1 MTRPQANE
9 AATYYSR
16 YIDLITDEDI
26 VSRLKSQLG
35 ETTSFLSKISDE
47 KSLNT
52 YAPGKWTIRQVLN
65 HVNDAEQVFASRA
78 FWFARGL
85 PDALPGFDQDVCV
98 EAAGANDVS
107 WNDLTNEF
115 NNVRQS
121 TISLFENLPAE
132 AWMRTG
138 VASDNPFTV
147 NALGYIIAGHVSY
160 HCNVIQ
166 ERYL

>member
-26 VSRLKSQLG
+26 FSRLKSQLD

-47 KSLNT
+47 QSLNT
-52 YAPGKWTIRQVLN
+52 YAPGKWTIRQVIN
-65 HVNDAEQVFASRA
+65 HVNDAERVFASRA

-98 EAAGANDVS
+98 EAASANGIS
-107 WNDLTNEF
+107 WTALKNEF
-115 NNVRQS
+115 SNIRQS
-121 TISLFENLPAE
+121 TISLFENFPSE
-132 AWMRTG
+132 AWLRTG
-138 VASDNPFTV
+138 VASANPFTV
-147 NALGYIIAGHVSY
+147 NALSYIIAGHVAH

>member
-65 HVNDAEQVFASRA
+65 HVNDAERVFASRA

-98 EAAGANDVS
+98 EAAGANDIS
-107 WNDLTNEF
+107 WSDLTNEF
-115 NNVRQS
+115 SNVRQS
-121 TISLFENLPAE
+121 TISLFENLPAQ

-147 NALGYIIAGHVSY
+147 NALGYIIAGHVSH

>member
-47 KSLNT
+47 QSLNT

-65 HVNDAEQVFASRA
+65 HVNDAERVFASRA

-98 EAAGANDVS
+98 ESAGANDVS
-107 WNDLTNEF
+107 WSDLTNEF
-115 NNVRQS
+115 SNVRQS
-121 TISLFENLPAE
+121 TISLFENLPAQT
-132 AWMRTG
+132 WMRTG

-147 NALGYIIAGHVSY
+147 NALGYIIAGHVSH

>member
-65 HVNDAEQVFASRA
+65 HVNDAERVFASRA

-147 NALGYIIAGHVSY
+147 NALGYIIAGHVSH

>member
-16 YIDLITDEDI
+16 YIDLITDDDI
-26 VSRLKSQLG
+26 VSTLKSQLH

-47 KSLNT
+47 QSLNT

-65 HVNDAEQVFASRA
+65 HVNDGERVFASRA
-78 FWFARGL
+78 LWFARGFQ
-85 PDALPGFDQDVCV
+85 DALPGFDQDVCA

-107 WNDLTNEF
+107 WSDLTNEF

-138 VASDNPFTV
+138 VASGYPFTV
-147 NALGYIIAGHVSY
+147 NALSYIIAGHVTH
-160 HCNVIQ
+160 HCNVIR

>member
-65 HVNDAEQVFASRA
+65 HVNDAERVFASRA

-107 WNDLTNEF
+107 WSDLTNEF
-115 NNVRQS
+115 SNVRQS
-121 TISLFENLPAE
+121 TISLFENLPAQ

-147 NALGYIIAGHVSY
+147 NALGYIIAGHVSH

>member
-65 HVNDAEQVFASRA
+65 HVNDAERVFASRA

-98 EAAGANDVS
+98 EVAGANDIS
-107 WNDLTNEF
+107 WSDLTNEF
-115 NNVRQS
+115 SNVRQS
-121 TISLFENLPAE
+121 TISLFENLPAQ

-147 NALGYIIAGHVSY
+147 NALGYIIAGHVSH

>member
-1 MTRPQANE
+1 MTRPKANE
-9 AATYYSR
+9 AAPYYSR
-16 YIDLITDEDI
+16 YIDLISSDDI
-26 VSRLKSQLG
+26 VSTLKSQLD
-35 ETTSFLSKISDE
+35 ETKSFLTNISE
-47 KSLNT
+47 EQSLNS

-65 HVNDAEQVFASRA
+65 HVNDGERVFATGRSGSLVA
-78 FWFARGL
+78 FRMRCL
-85 PDALPGFDQDVCV
+85 LSDQDVCV

-138 VASDNPFTV
+138 IASGYPFTV
-147 NALGYIIAGHVSY
+147 NALSYIIAGHVT
-160 HCNVIQ
+160 HHRNVIQ

>member
-9 AATYYSR
+9 AATYYFR
-16 YIDLITDEDI
+16 YIDLISSEDI
-26 VSRLKSQLG
+26 VSTLKSQLDD
-35 ETTSFLSKISDE
+35 TTSFLTNISE
-47 KSLNT
+47 EQSLKS
-52 YAPGKWTIRQVLN
+52 YAPVKWTIRQVLS
-65 HVNDAEQVFASRA
+65 HVNDGERVFANRA
-78 FWFARGL
+78 LWFARGL
-85 PDALPGFDQDVCV
+85 PDALPGFDQDICV

-132 AWMRTG
+132 TWMRTG

-147 NALGYIIAGHVSY
+147 NALGYIIAGHVTH
-160 HCNVIQ
+160 HCNVIR
-166 ERYL
+166 ERNL